1 MILGHYHFVC
11 QKSVAWFNF
20 FETKNNR
27 VAEFKKKNLR
37 VTYNTVYV
45 IQLFEV
51 SWFFGFFCL
60 C

>member
-27 VAEFKKKNLR
+27 VAEFKKKPARN
-37 VTYNTVYV
+37 VQHCICNSIV
-45 IQLFEV
+45 
-51 SWFFGFFCL
+51 
-60 C
+60 